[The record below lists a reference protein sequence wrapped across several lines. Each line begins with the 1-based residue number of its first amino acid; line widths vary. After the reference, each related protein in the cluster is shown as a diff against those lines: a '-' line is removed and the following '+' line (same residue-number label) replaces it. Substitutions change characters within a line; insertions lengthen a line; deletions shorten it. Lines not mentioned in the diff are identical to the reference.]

1 MSHTPF
7 SEFWCSLLFNLVSFH
22 FVELLIALI
31 ANQVISVRNY
41 NEAQTND
48 SSTTTL
54 VGDTLF

>member
-1 MSHTPF
+1 MSHTTF
-7 SEFWCSLLFNLVSFH
+7 SEFWCSLLFNLVSIP
-22 FVELLIALI
+22 FVVLLIALI